1 MLQKIE
7 NRMTLPPEMAQEQE
21 NNLFLEK
28 LSRMVM
34 EEFPEH
40 RDREIDL
47 TVQAAMVQ
55 GHLTSFYTP
64 EREVTPA
71 RVIRNGHLKSAWFLH
86 AAHLGLEQPCVLN
99 YSFSRKPE
107 ENTEP
112 AMKENEEEVSN
123 LLNRLGQQPYL
134 WSTSEKL
141 TIFAAKPS
149 EIKFLP
155 GDLGTEQA
163 SASGLVFTPGAD
175 PGKIGKRLRAYSGA
189 PGVFFDPQPSTWPE
203 LNLGGDFPLRLKVR
217 NSGTVGDGGG
227 ACPQYIAKEI
237 LALSHAPLWG
247 DIIAFQMVALGAD
260 FSFKGLINI
269 VPDELWTHKGFHLVV
284 DAKSVNH
291 QVHSTLATLGKV
303 IPTRHHRNE
312 RYFYVEPM
320 NLGEVVNRF
329 IDADQLT
336 EQVMV
341 IAENVDRETWERAM
355 SNTKGLMEE
364 LLENT
369 ESKEKWDS
377 GAHIRRAVRRQPEE
391 RNGLMLAHQESLGS
405 PFGLPSITS
414 LVAEGPAKRWAR
426 QLRNSRK
433 KSENRKE
440 NPTLTGIMVSGEKL
454 LLMDPGYAGVTY
466 PRRGYVRL
474 IWHPRRENQLI
485 GVALSKADT
494 LELRDS
500 LDGMDVDGDKLQMI
514 PMQDDRG
521 TPLALLMRS
530 PMSIDGGACLR
541 LTLKDAARL
550 REVGYH
556 FYRKTGEH
564 KYPGL
569 YRIEEE
575 VQVYPDVL
583 HAEPHEHPPQWTM
596 DSSLMVRRTL
606 EINQYRDIMG
616 QVCLAAANLD
626 QAGLYDPSKHK
637 FNMSEEVIDPSLNG
651 SANPTP
657 VLMPLQKTILEA
669 VRKGIPVDRCLFPRI
684 RKGIR
689 EMFWE
694 LHPGEEFKPIL
705 TCPPHHH
712 KWKEGQEAANRFLTE
727 QVKGRGL
734 MAHGPEE
741 WLTITFRAKLYN
753 IVVRALE
760 EGMAI
765 WADTATEEKL
775 VKKDET
781 SGANWPQ
788 KEAKIARLIKSAK
801 EDETAVVKESYQRAV
816 RTVDDLEPGQFMA
829 AWVQAAIS
837 RSKRSRRFK
846 PIRVGTL
853 LTLPPDE
860 IRGFFRRGESAPT
873 AIIRTEEKVEI
884 AEGTACHVKQTGR
897 NAYQLVNSYTGEII
911 VGLKPEANF
920 YLDLKLEYRGYL
932 PKLRVTLRKDNTW
945 EQAKDQMVFQ
955 VKTPED
961 A

>member
-21 NNLFLEK
+21 NNLSLEK
-28 LSRMVM
+28 LSTMVM
-34 EEFPEH
+34 GRFPEH

-64 EREVTPA
+64 ERIVAPA

-99 YSFSRKPE
+99 FSFGRSPE
-107 ENTEP
+107 ENTES

-149 EIKFLP
+149 EVKFLP
-155 GDLGTEQA
+155 GDLGLEQV

-189 PGVFFDPQPSTWPE
+189 PGVLFDSLPSKLPK
-203 LNLGGDFPLRLKVR
+203 LNLGGDFPLLVKVR
-217 NSGTVGDGGG
+217 DSGTVGDGGG
-227 ACPQYIAKEI
+227 ACPQSIANEI

-247 DIIAFQMVALGAD
+247 DIIAFQMVVLGAD

-269 VPDELWTHKGFHLVV
+269 VPDKLWTHKGFDMVV

-291 QVHSTLATLGKV
+291 QVHSTLVTLGKV
-303 IPTRHHRNE
+303 IPTRHHGNE
-312 RYFYVEPM
+312 RYFYAEPM

-329 IDADQLT
+329 IDADQLA

-341 IAENVDRETWERAM
+341 IAEKLDRETWDHAM
-355 SNTKGLMEE
+355 SKSKDLMEE
-364 LLENT
+364 FLEET
-369 ESKEKWDS
+369 ESKGEWKS
-377 GAHIRRAVRRQPEE
+377 EASIKRAVRRQPDE
-391 RNGLMLAHQESLGS
+391 RNGLMLAHKESLGS

-414 LVAEGPAKRWAR
+414 LVAEGPAKSWAR
-426 QLRNSRK
+426 QLSNSRK

-440 NPTLTGIMVSGEKL
+440 SATLTGIMVSGEKL

-474 IWHPRRENQLI
+474 IWHPRRKNQLI

-494 LELRDS
+494 LEFRDS

-530 PMSIDGGACLR
+530 PMSIDGGTCLR

-569 YRIEEE
+569 YRIAEE

-583 HAEPHEHPPQWTM
+583 HAEPHENPPQWTM
-596 DSSLMVRRTL
+596 DSSLMVRRMMEL
-606 EINQYRDIMG
+606 NQYRGIMG

-626 QAGLYDPSKHK
+626 QAGLYDPSEHK
-637 FNMSEEVIDPSLNG
+637 FNMSEAVIDPSLNG

-669 VRKGIPVDRCLFPRI
+669 VRKGIPLDRCLFPRI

-689 EMFWE
+689 EMFEE
-694 LHPGEEFKPIL
+694 LHPGEKFKPIL
-705 TCPPHHH
+705 ACPPHHH
-712 KWKEGQEAANRFLTE
+712 KWKEWQEAANKFLKE
-727 QVKGRGL
+727 QIKQRGL

-741 WLTITFRAKLYN
+741 WLTISFRAKLYN

-760 EGMAI
+760 DGMAI
-765 WADTATEEKL
+765 WAETAAEEDL
-775 VKKDET
+775 VKEDKT

-788 KEAKIARLIKSAK
+788 KKAKIERLIQSAK

-837 RSKRSRRFK
+837 RSKRSRRFN

-853 LTLPPDE
+853 LMLPPDE

-873 AIIRTEEKVEI
+873 AIIRTEGRVEI

-897 NAYQLVNSYTGEII
+897 NAYHLVNSYTGEII
-911 VGLKPEANF
+911 VGLKTEARF
-920 YLDLKLEYRGYL
+920 YLDLGLEHTGYL
-932 PKLRVTLRKDNTW
+932 PKLRVTLRKDNAW
-945 EQAKDQMVFQ
+945 EQANDQMVFR
-955 VKTPED
+955 VNNPE
-961 A
+961 AA